1 MTQGDFETFYP
12 FQAGIG
18 NNAPN
23 NFESSYRNGY
33 YSESSYDDLDDSKDD
48 QENTDGDEGE
58 AGEVGGVEETQQLP
72 CFRELVRAKKKE
84 LKAQFGK
91 GRFRIGECGFIP
103 FRENVTKYNPIA
115 RIGRT
120 CLGGVRDIKGDGK
133 GPFWDPNINCVEGNT
148 QAYDNASQ
156 RFSQD
161 LAAWKD
167 CEKGWIP
174 GWRREWRKFKKA
186 GGLNEFKKQSVR
198 CILGTPVSD
207 QPIRTPDD
215 IVPPPIVVPAPAPA
229 PKVLKG
235 LTREELLARFK
246 ARNQSNQRTPIEDD
260 GKDKTKSYIM
270 FGIVAV
276 VLIVGGFYIYKT
288 LKK

>member
-12 FQAGIG
+12 FQAGVG
-18 NNAPN
+18 QNAPN
-23 NFESSYRNGY
+23 NFESSFQGY
-33 YSESSYDDLDDSKDD
+33 YGESSATGDDLDDSNDD
-48 QENTDGDEGE
+48 QDNTEPEGE
-58 AGEVGGVEETQQLP
+58 DAEVGGVQETEQLP
-72 CFRELVRAKKKE
+72 CFRELVRAKKRE

-91 GRFRIGECGFIP
+91 GYFRIGQCGVMPI
-103 FRENVTKYNPIA
+103 REAYNPVI
-115 RIGRT
+115 RMGESRT
-120 CLGGVRDIKGDGK
+120 CIGWGFSCDKKCLGLCCGSST
-133 GPFWDPNINCVEGNT
+133 CVNWAVIPGNT

-161 LAAWKD
+161 LAAWNS
-167 CEKGWIP
+167 CPKGWIP

-186 GGLNEFKKQSVR
+186 GGLNEFKKRSVR
-198 CILGTPVSD
+198 CIGGMAISD
-207 QPIRTPDD
+207 EPIKSPDD
-215 IVPPPIVVPAPAPA
+215 IVPPPIVVP

-235 LTREELLARFK
+235 KTAADWLAERD
-246 ARNQSNQRTPIEDD
+246 NQRTPIDEN

-276 VLIVGGFYIYKT
+276 VLIVGGIYIYKT